1 MTDRQLALIDKINNY
16 INDEE
21 DDLYL
26 DFDDYRELNDW
37 LQKSLKLKELVKDL
51 FDVADTL
58 CDRMTDFLAG
68 CDVCSLYTDDYN
80 YEDGCVFCDFEKVK
94 ERYGEVMK

>member
-37 LQKSLKLKELVKDL
+37 LQKSLKLKELIKDL

-58 CDRMTDFLAG
+58 CDRMIDFPAG
-68 CDVCSLYTDDYN
+68 CDACSLYTDDYD
-80 YEDGCVFCDFEKVK
+80 YEDGCTFCEFEKIR
-94 ERYGEVMK
+94 ERYEEVMK